1 MHNASEGLQYCV
13 PVRTGKEV
21 QKFKRRDRAVYVR
34 QALFGAVIQS
44 IDVEFLSWL
53 SLGGGHKRGA

>member
-1 MHNASEGLQYCV
+1 MHNASGGLQCCV

-34 QALFGAVIQS
+34 QALFGAGIQTTY
-44 IDVEFLSWL
+44 VEFLSWL
-53 SLGGGHKRGA
+53 SLGGT